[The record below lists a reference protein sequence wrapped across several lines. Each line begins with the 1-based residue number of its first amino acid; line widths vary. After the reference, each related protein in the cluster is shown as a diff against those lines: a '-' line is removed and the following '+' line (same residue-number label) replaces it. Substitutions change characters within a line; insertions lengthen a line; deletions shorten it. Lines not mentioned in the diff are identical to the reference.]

1 MALGSARSWPRSW
14 RLISAAHLS
23 GIMGWGL
30 GIWVIWVWFLLLSIL
45 HGQLLMVIVNSGLR
59 LWNPTLH
66 IMAPPRPLCLHTPY
80 ERTVEKGSYAAV
92 FPSSSSS
99 PLVSCRIVWYTV
111 RSVQYHYTIPTL
123 SFVLYLYPSIGETH
137 SSYHSS
143 ISHDLSFPNLSYH
156 TMIDI

>member
-1 MALGSARSWPRSW
+1 MALGSARSWPHSW

-30 GIWVIWVWFLLLSIL
+30 GIRVIWVWFLLSIL
-45 HGQLLMVIVNSGLR
+45 YGRLLMVIVNSGLR

-66 IMAPPRPLCLHTPY
+66 IMAPPRPLCIHTPY

-92 FPSSSSS
+92 FPFSSLSS
-99 PLVSCRIVWYTV
+99 PLVSCQLVWYTV
-111 RSVQYHYTIPTL
+111 RNVSLYHTNFV
-123 SFVLYLYPSIGETH
+123 FVLYLYSSIGETH
-137 SSYHSS
+137 SSYHTS

-156 TMIDI
+156 TMRDI